1 MTGCALNPEVTMPQS
16 VVKHFHTPAD
26 FLGWLP
32 QHACDQVEHS
42 SLDWRGGESYAD
54 SRRLLIAGDTRH
66 VDAAS
71 QLLDQLLDSVEVP
84 VQLWQQSVAGYI
96 PCVPAVL
103 AGHPEAFL
111 RPIDEDSDSSPIRV
125 YASVGCSAGIS
136 AKDLTKRG
144 IAILA
149 LVIKLQAIRP
159 VELWITDDSGGSG
172 YGLFGCL
179 RIETAPLDL
188 STAAYALTS
197 AGFFRNLCFEFNY
210 QHGWSGAWAWGKDPR
225 DATSQ
230 QRTRDLLG
238 LGDNDL
244 WIPGAFV
251 QDPLINNPVAWVN
264 EQLQKFVE
272 REAA

>member
-1 MTGCALNPEVTMPQS
+1 MPAPAS
-16 VVKHFHTPAD
+16 VVKHFQTSAD

-32 QHACDQVEHS
+32 QRACAAVENS
-42 SLDWRGGESYAD
+42 SLDWRGGETYED
-54 SRRLLIAGDTRH
+54 SRRLLIKGDTSNVAH
-66 VDAAS
+66 AS
-71 QLLDQLLDSVEVP
+71 LLLDQLLDSVEVP

-111 RPIDEDSDSSPIRV
+111 RPIDEESDSSPIRV

-136 AKDLTKRG
+136 AADLTKRG

-159 VELWITDDSGGSG
+159 VELWVTDDSGGSN
-172 YGLFGCL
+172 YALFSCL
-179 RIETAPLDL
+179 RIETSPLDL
-188 STAAYALTS
+188 STAAYVLTS

-210 QHGWSGAWAWGKDPR
+210 AHGWSGAWAWGLDPR
-225 DATSQ
+225 NPESQ
-230 QRTRDLLG
+230 RKTRALLG

-244 WIPGAFV
+244 WIPGAYFS
-251 QDPLINNPVAWVN
+251 DPLIQKPVEWIN
-264 EQLQKFVE
+264 EQLQQFAQ